1 MAEEDQDDSQRTEEP
16 SQRRLQEAREKG
28 QVAQSREVQHW
39 IVILGVTLAI
49 FIFATQ
55 VTNGTAR
62 LLLPFLERPETI
74 PFDFDSLRQIFAG
87 IVFGLVKIAVLP
99 MLVLIVA
106 AMAGGL
112 IQTGFIFSG
121 EQLTPKLER
130 ISPIEG
136 AKRLFSR
143 KSFAEF
149 AKNLAK
155 LGVVGTVAVM
165 ILWPMANDAARLIG
179 LDQGAILGLLKHDS
193 MRLLIA
199 LLAIMAVVAALDYLY
214 QYFEHRRR
222 LRMTKQEMR
231 EEMKQSEGDPL
242 IKSRIRQLRMER
254 ARRRMMAQVP
264 KADVVITNPTHF
276 AVALKYEIGRMA
288 APVLI
293 AKGADAVA
301 FKIREV
307 AAANKIPIVENP
319 PLARGLFAAVELD
332 EEIPA
337 EHYKAVAEVIGYVM
351 RLRTGR
357 PQAPMVAQR

>member
-39 IVILGVTLAI
+39 IVILGVALAI
-49 FIFATQ
+49 FIFAGQAAT
-55 VTNGTAR
+55 GTAR
-62 LLLPFLERPETI
+62 LMLPFLERPETI
-74 PFDFDSLRQIFAG
+74 PFDFDNLRWMFAG

-99 MLVLIVA
+99 LLVLIIA

-112 IQTGFIFSG
+112 IQTGFVFSG
-121 EQLTPKLER
+121 EQLKPKLER

-143 KSFAEF
+143 RSLAEF

-165 ILWPMANDAARLIG
+165 VLWPMANDAARLIG
-179 LDQGAILGLLKHDS
+179 LDQGAVLGLMQHDS

-199 LLAIMAVVAALDYLY
+199 LLAIMALIAALDYLY
-214 QYFEHRRR
+214 QYFEHIRR
-222 LRMTKQEMR
+222 LRMSKRELR
-231 EEMKQSEGDPL
+231 EELKQSEGDPL

-276 AVALKYEIGRMA
+276 AVALKYEVGRMA

-301 FKIREV
+301 FRIREL
-307 AAANKIPIVENP
+307 AEAHKIPVVENP
-319 PLARGLFAAVELD
+319 PLARGLFASVELD

-351 RLRTGR
+351 RLRGNR
-357 PQAPMVAQR
+357 PPVPAAARR

>member
-1 MAEEDQDDSQRTEEP
+1 MADQEQDDSQKTEEP

-28 QVAQSREVQHW
+28 QVAHSREVQHW
-39 IVILGVTLAI
+39 IVILGVALAI
-49 FIFATQ
+49 FIFASQ
-55 VTNGTAR
+55 ASNGTAR
-62 LLLPFLERPETI
+62 LMLPFLERPETI
-74 PFDFDSLRQIFAG
+74 PVDFDSLRRIFAG
-87 IVFGLVKIAVLP
+87 IVFSLVKIAVLP
-99 MLVLIVA
+99 LLVLIVA

-112 IQTGFIFSG
+112 IQTGFVFSA
-121 EQLTPKLER
+121 EQLMPKLER
-130 ISPIEG
+130 LSPLEG

-165 ILWPMANDAARLIG
+165 VLWPMAQNAESLIG
-179 LDQGAILGLLKHDS
+179 LDQGAVLGLLKHDS
-193 MRLLIA
+193 LRLLIA
-199 LLAIMAVVAALDYLY
+199 LLAIMALIAALDYLY
-214 QYFEHRRR
+214 QWFEHRRQ

-231 EEMKQSEGDPL
+231 EELKQSEGDPL
-242 IKSRIRQLRMER
+242 IKSRIRQMRMER

-276 AVALKYEIGRMA
+276 AVALKYEVGKMA

-301 FKIREV
+301 FKIREI
-307 AAANKIPIVENP
+307 ADANKIPIVENP
-319 PLARGLFAAVELD
+319 PLARGLFAAVDLD

-351 RLRTGR
+351 RLRKGR
-357 PQAPMVAQR
+357 PQVAMAQH

>member
-39 IVILGVTLAI
+39 IVILGVALAI
-49 FIFATQ
+49 FIFAEQAAT
-55 VTNGTAR
+55 GTAR
-62 LLLPFLERPETI
+62 LVLPFLERPETI
-74 PFDFDSLRQIFAG
+74 PFDFDNLRRIFAG
-87 IVFGLVKIAVLP
+87 IVFGLIKIAVLP
-99 MLVLIVA
+99 LLVLIVA

-121 EQLTPKLER
+121 EQLKPKLER

-143 KSFAEF
+143 RSLADF

-165 ILWPMANDAARLIG
+165 VLWPMANDAARLIG
-179 LDQGAILGLLKHDS
+179 LDQSAILGLMQHDS

-199 LLAIMAVVAALDYLY
+199 LLAIMALIAALDYLY
-214 QYFEHRRR
+214 QYFEHIRR
-222 LRMTKQEMR
+222 LRMSRRELR
-231 EEMKQSEGDPL
+231 EELKQSEGDPL

-276 AVALKYEIGRMA
+276 AVALKYEVGKMA

-293 AKGADAVA
+293 AKGADTVA
-301 FKIREV
+301 FKIREL
-307 AAANKIPIVENP
+307 AEANKIPVVENP
-319 PLARGLFAAVELD
+319 PLARSLFAAVDLD

-351 RLRTGR
+351 RLRGNR
-357 PQAPMVAQR
+357 PRVAAAAR

>member
-1 MAEEDQDDSQRTEEP
+1 MADQEQDDSQKTEEP

-39 IVILGVTLAI
+39 IVILGVALAI
-49 FIFATQ
+49 FIFASQ
-55 VTNGTAR
+55 VSNGTAR
-62 LLLPFLERPETI
+62 LMLPFLERPETI
-74 PFDFDSLRQIFAG
+74 PVDFDNLRQTFAG
-87 IVFGLVKIAVLP
+87 IAFGLIKIAVLP
-99 MLVLIVA
+99 LLVLIVA

-112 IQTGFIFSG
+112 IQTGFIFSA

-130 ISPIEG
+130 LSPIEG

-165 ILWPMANDAARLIG
+165 VLWPMAQNAERLIG
-179 LDQGAILGLLKHDS
+179 LDQGAVLGDLKHDS
-193 MRLLIA
+193 MKLLIA
-199 LLAIMAVVAALDYLY
+199 LLAIMALVAALDYLY
-214 QYFEHRRR
+214 QWFEHRRQ

-231 EEMKQSEGDPL
+231 EELKQSEGDPL

-276 AVALKYEIGRMA
+276 AVALKYEVGKMA

-301 FKIREV
+301 FKIREI
-307 AAANKIPIVENP
+307 AGANRIPIVENP

-351 RLRTGR
+351 RLRKGR
-357 PQAPMVAQR
+357 PPIAMAQR